1 MMGQLNSRVL
11 VVDDEPIIRKVI
23 TGHLVAAGYVVKAA
37 VDGLDALVKLRGGI
51 PDLIISDIN
60 MPRMSGVEL
69 INIVRRRFPQIPV
82 IAITGGRIPDEV
94 LKGLAA
100 DAFYPK
106 NGHGFDGLLQT
117 VTRLTRQS
125 PARTAAPTSDNK
137 PVRARHDGDGH
148 YIIDC
153 EDCLRSFYVS
163 RAQAMAGRDQWTTCL
178 HCGRPVQFL
187 IDSSARQATAV
198 V

>member
-1 MMGQLNSRVL
+1 MMGQLSSRVL

-37 VDGLDALVKLRGGI
+37 VDGLDALEKLRGGI

-69 INIVRRRFPQIPV
+69 LNIVRQRFPQIPV
-82 IAITGGRIPDEV
+82 IAITGGRVPDDV
-94 LKGLAA
+94 PNGMAA
-100 DAFYPK
+100 DAFYAK
-106 NGHGFDGLLQT
+106 NGHSFDGLMQT

-125 PARTAAPTSDNK
+125 PARTAAPASDNK
-137 PVRARHDGDGH
+137 PVWARPDGDGR

-153 EDCLRSFYVS
+153 EDCLRSFSVF
-163 RAQAMAGRDQWTTCL
+163 RARSMAGREHWTTCL

-187 IDSSARQATAV
+187 IDGSACRATAV
-198 V
+198 G